1 MFIGQA
7 TAIGIGMEI
16 PLLLTAL
23 AKSRF
28 LFNEDPFDM
37 GVILSVVE
45 NAPDGHENLT
55 EAVYG
60 FNWWDNDK
68 VNETLL

>member
-16 PLLLTAL
+16 PILLTAL

-28 LFNEDPFDM
+28 FLNEEPFDM

-45 NAPDGHENLT
+45 NAPDDDKNPT